1 MASPIRRAS
10 MDEDQ
15 RAADLETLARMAA
28 RLAGREPDER
38 LVIKVGETVAFE
50 DVAWRYCDFTKRA
63 EAAYRL
69 LESGVGAW
77 GLPSL

>member
-1 MASPIRRAS
+1 

-50 DVAWRYCDFTKRA
+50 DVAWRYAYFTKRA

-69 LESGVGAW
+69 LESGVGTW
-77 GLPSL
+77 GLPPS